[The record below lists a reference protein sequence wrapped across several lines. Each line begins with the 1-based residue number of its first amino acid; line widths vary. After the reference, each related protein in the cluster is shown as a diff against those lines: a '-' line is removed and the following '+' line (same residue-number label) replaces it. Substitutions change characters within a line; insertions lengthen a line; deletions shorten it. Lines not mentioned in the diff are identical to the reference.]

1 MIGRK
6 QIVLDLEGAIAAFDL
21 HVDAIR
27 FGIKGEGGTVIIHCN
42 IQFPE
47 LTSCPDSV
55 RIVMKSKGIYEKY
68 FDFDM
73 KRISDE
79 KLTVG
84 HFELR
89 SMITHRLTGP
99 FYVKQD
105 FLAV

>member
-1 MIGRK
+1 M
-6 QIVLDLEGAIAAFDL
+6 E
-21 HVDAIR
+21 
-27 FGIKGEGGTVIIHCN
+27 
-42 IQFPE
+42 
-47 LTSCPDSV
+47 
-55 RIVMKSKGIYEKY
+55 SKGIDEKN